1 MREKFLIKNKSMKRL
16 KNYVKLCSKKVV
28 YESTLF
34 LEALPLLT
42 LKENENLLCEE
53 GLTEKEP
60 EEGMINMTQE
70 KSPGNDELT
79 KEFHKCFWEDLK
91 DIYFIY
97 IYIYIYIYIIYIYS
111 AIKVILTNKRS
122 NRK

>member
-53 GLTEKEP
+53 GLTEKET
-60 EEGMINMTQE
+60 EEGMINMAQE

-97 IYIYIYIYIIYIYS
+97 IYIYIYIYTLYIYI
-111 AIKVILTNKRS
+111 VL
-122 NRK
+122 